1 MENTTLVGVAWLMKA
16 KELYNIQQ
24 QRRALEKRE
33 AELGIELRTLSNN
46 QPMSFGGM
54 RYYFE
59 IRSGYVDYNAIPE
72 LKNIDLNKY
81 RKPNVITWKLA
92 IDAIN

>member
-1 MENTTLVGVAWLMKA
+1 MENKTLQVAAWLMTA

-33 AELGIELRTLSNN
+33 AELGTELRALSNN
-46 QPMSFGGM
+46 QPKAFGGM

-59 IRSGYVDYNAIPE
+59 IRTGSVDYNSIPE
-72 LKNIDLNKY
+72 LKSVDLNKY
-81 RKPNVITWKLA
+81 RKPSLTVWKLA
-92 IDAIN
+92 VDAVN